1 MNGLRIA
8 LVLAALTA
16 CPVASAAGT
25 LVIPPRTFPGPYAVG
40 CSDLE
45 QDFTRVATGE
55 DVQDFWEGVPRSDGS
70 PRYITNLLSDAANTL
85 AATVI
90 VPDDSTVYGS
100 FAGQSIPYVI
110 LVCYPTAAI
119 NSRVDYPL
127 PNGKNIPRM
136 QQGGVAPIFP
146 DPTTRFPVL
155 LFSHGYLGSPTSNDY
170 IDAVALLASYGYVVA
185 APFHGDG
192 RFGSLQLD
200 SLSDLAY
207 VLVHLRDFLGMQ
219 AVRALSLSATL
230 DVLLANPQWSTHI
243 DPVEIGGF
251 GASLGGESLLL
262 MAGAG
267 LTTSVGLSW
276 TEITTD
282 LRLKAAVGYVP
293 YFGNPIFPAFGRDEH
308 GLDNVAVPYLAIGG
322 TADTTAPI
330 VETAVGLQRLPGPRE
345 LVALTGVKHGFD
357 VTSAPDI
364 FTWALTFLDAELR
377 GDANAHA
384 LLPQIAS
391 VAGGGDDNV
400 IVPLAPPA
408 PVNYGGLWWKSPPGS
423 ESGWGM
429 NLAHQ
434 GDDIFT
440 TWFTYDE
447 SGKGYWLVMLAN
459 KMPDGTYRG
468 TLYESNGP
476 PYFASPFDPA
486 QVVAIPKGT
495 GTLLFSDTDNGTFTY
510 TVDDITQSK
519 PITREVF
526 GPVPTCAFGTSI
538 DPARA
543 LNVQDLWWVYPAG
556 SESGWGV
563 NLTQQDRIIFLTWFT
578 YDESGAPLWL
588 VATTLAVSP
597 NEFTGTL
604 YRTTGPPFYAVP
616 FDPASI
622 AITPVGTVDL
632 AFQNGNLGTFAYTVN
647 GITQAK
653 AITRQ
658 LLVPPGTLC
667 Q

>member
-1 MNGLRIA
+1 MKGLRIA
-8 LVLAALTA
+8 LVLAALAA

-25 LVIPPRTFPGPYAVG
+25 LVVPPRTFPGPYAVG
-40 CSDLE
+40 CSDLA
-45 QDFTRVATGE
+45 QDFTRVAPSE

-90 VPDDSTVYGS
+90 VPADSTVYGS

-110 LVCYPTAAI
+110 LVCYPTAAD
-119 NSRVDYPL
+119 NPRVDYPL
-127 PNGKNIPRM
+127 PNGKTIPRM

-146 DPTTRFPVL
+146 DATTKFPVL

-243 DPVEIGGF
+243 DPVQIGGF

-282 LRLKAAVGYVP
+282 RRLKAAVGYVP

-308 GLDNVAVPYLAIGG
+308 GLDNVALPYLAIGG

-330 VETAVGLQRLPGPRE
+330 AETAVGLLRLPGPRE

-377 GDANAHA
+377 GDADARA

-391 VAGGGDDNV
+391 VAGGGDDHV
-400 IVPLAPPA
+400 TVPLAPPA

-440 TWFTYDE
+440 TWFTYD
-447 SGKGYWLVMLAN
+447 
-459 KMPDGTYRG
+459 
-468 TLYESNGP
+468 
-476 PYFASPFDPA
+476 
-486 QVVAIPKGT
+486 GT
-495 GTLLFSDTDNGTFTY
+495 GNGLLARDARQQDAGWHLPRHVCTNRTAL
-510 TVDDITQSK
+510 
-519 PITREVF
+519 PIPRRRSTRLRSS
-526 GPVPTCAFGTSI
+526 PTRRAPERSRLPTPTTARSPIRWTTSRNRSRSRGRSLAPFRPAHSERRSTPRAPSTCRTSGGRI
-538 DPARA
+538 PPARSR
-543 LNVQDLWWVYPAG
+543 AG
-556 SESGWGV
+556 
-563 NLTQQDRIIFLTWFT
+563 
-578 YDESGAPLWL
+578 
-588 VATTLAVSP
+588 
-597 NEFTGTL
+597 
-604 YRTTGPPFYAVP
+604 
-616 FDPASI
+616 AS
-622 AITPVGTVDL
+622 T
-632 AFQNGNLGTFAYTVN
+632 
-647 GITQAK
+647 
-653 AITRQ
+653 
-658 LLVPPGTLC
+658 
-667 Q
+667 

>member
-1 MNGLRIA
+1 MKWMRIA
-8 LVLAALTA
+8 LAFAALAA
-16 CPVASAAGT
+16 CPVASAGGT
-25 LVIPPRTFPGPYAVG
+25 LVVPPRPIPGPYAVG
-40 CSDLE
+40 CSDLA
-45 QDFTRVATGE
+45 QDFTRVAPGE
-55 DVQDFWEGVPRSDGS
+55 DVQDFWEGVPRGDGS
-70 PRYITNLLSDAANTL
+70 PRYITNLLSDAGNTL
-85 AATVI
+85 AATVN
-90 VPDDSTVYGS
+90 VPADSAVYGS
-100 FAGQSIPYVI
+100 LAGQSLPYVI
-110 LVCYPTAAI
+110 LVCYPTANI
-119 NSRVDYPL
+119 NPRADYPL
-127 PNGKNIPRM
+127 PNGKSIPRM
-136 QQGGVAPIFP
+136 QQGAVAPILPDSTTKFP
-146 DPTTRFPVL
+146 LL

-170 IDAVALLASYGYVVA
+170 IDALALLASYGYIVA

-192 RFGSLQLD
+192 RFGSLQLE
-200 SLSDLAY
+200 SFSDLAY

-243 DPVEIGGF
+243 DPVRIGGF

-267 LTTSVGLSW
+267 LTTSIGLSW
-276 TEITTD
+276 TEIKTD

-293 YFGNPIFPAFGRDEH
+293 YFGYPVFPAFGRDEH
-308 GLDNVAVPYLAIGG
+308 GLDNVALPYLAIGG

-330 VETAVGLQRLPGPRE
+330 AEIAVGLQRLQGPRE

-377 GDANAHA
+377 GDANARA

-391 VAGGGDDNV
+391 VAGGGDDHV

-408 PVNYGGLWWKSPPGS
+408 SVNYGGLWWKSPPGS
-423 ESGWGM
+423 ESGWGL
-429 NLAHQ
+429 NLSHQ
-434 GDDIFT
+434 GDDIFA
-440 TWFTYDE
+440 TWFTYN
-447 SGKGYWLVMLAN
+447 GAGRGYWLVMLAN

-468 TLYESNGP
+468 TLYESHGP
-476 PYFASPFDPA
+476 PYFATPFDPD
-486 QVVAIPKGT
+486 QVVAYPKGT
-495 GTLLFSDTDNGTFTY
+495 GTLSFADADTGTFTY
-510 TVDDITQSK
+510 TVENITQSK

-526 GPVPTCAFGTSI
+526 GSVPTCAFGMTI

-543 LNVQDLWWVYPAG
+543 LNYQDLWWAYPAG
-556 SESGWGV
+556 IESGWGV
-563 NLTQQDRIIFLTWFT
+563 NLTQQGGAIFLTWFT
-578 YDESGAPLWL
+578 YDEANAPLWL
-588 VATTLAVSP
+588 VATTTAISP
-597 NEFTGTL
+597 TEFTGTL

-616 FDPASI
+616 FNPAGV
-622 AITPVGTVDL
+622 AISPVGTVDL
-632 AFQNGNLGTFAYTVN
+632 TFQNGNLGTFAYTVN
-647 GITQAK
+647 GIAQAK